1 MQDWVNENN
10 NLWSYKDIKNC
21 FLSGKS
27 YYMRPENG
35 SQEVEASTND
45 YTKVH
50 NVEIIPAEYREFRT
64 FIGLFVDL

>member
-10 NLWSYKDIKNC
+10 DLWSYKDIKNC

-45 YTKVH
+45 YTKVSSC
-50 NVEIIPAEYREFRT
+50 IITLRENEFKY
-64 FIGLFVDL
+64 

>member
-1 MQDWVNENN
+1 MLSLTMQDWVNENN

-45 YTKVH
+45 YTKV
-50 NVEIIPAEYREFRT
+50 NDFEIIDKIFHAT
-64 FIGLFVDL
+64 K